1 MAENVDYGLSIPESD
16 QEFVILPDKV
26 KVRFESTGPLM
37 KYLDEEMAA
46 WRNVD
51 YCIFAQYEQVKNTL
65 NQIVAHAGDGGLKQ
79 GVINQI
85 RSALCDFKTDTFEV
99 RACVSSRSRLGQL
112 LIAYRKE
119 YQDDQVYR
127 SRASAAFC
135 VAMGVGRF
143 SYRVDATWMLAAAD
157 AAVRLRSRDF
167 LSEDIVGY
175 RRELESLAALG
186 VQQRTDYDG
195 RVADFEA
202 KKTAFDADR
211 KKQFDDDN
219 ARFAEHLK
227 AADDSARQFE
237 QDYQDRIKV
246 LEDTYTKLLQLK
258 GPAEYWDELAKSYL
272 CRGWVF
278 MFVAFLSGA
287 VVFGW
292 LMALLM
298 DAECIPLFE
307 HTKFDAATIR
317 ASLIFVALMSVAGYL
332 IHLFTRIAI
341 SSFHLSRDYRERFQ
355 LTRVYLALIKDGD
368 VANDENTRQI
378 VLQSIFSRSDT
389 GLLKGD
395 HALTMPVALG
405 EVAKGSG

>member
-1 MAENVDYGLSIPESD
+1 MVENVDYGLAIPEEE

-51 YCIFAQYEQVKNTL
+51 YYIFAQYEQIKNTL
-65 NQIVAHAGDGGLKQ
+65 YQIVAHAGDGGLKQ

-99 RACVSSRSRLGQL
+99 RACVSSRSRLGEL

-135 VAMGVGRF
+135 VAMGVGRLG
-143 SYRVDATWMLAAAD
+143 YRVDATWMLAAAD
-157 AAVRLRSRDF
+157 AAVRFRSRDF
-167 LSEDIVGY
+167 LSEDIVGF

-202 KKTAFDADR
+202 KKAAFDADR
-211 KKQFDDDN
+211 KKQFEDDN
-219 ARFAEHLK
+219 TKFAEHLK
-227 AADDSARQFE
+227 AADDSAKQFE

-246 LEDTYTKLLQLK
+246 LENTYTKLLQLK
-258 GPAEYWDELAKSYL
+258 GPAEYWDELAKSYRG
-272 CRGWVF
+272 RGWWLLGV
-278 MFVAFLSGA
+278 VGLIG
-287 VVFGW
+287 VLVFGS
-292 LMALLM
+292 LLALLF
-298 DAECIPLFE
+298 DCDKLPLLN
-307 HTKFDAATIR
+307 HVTFDAVTVR
-317 ASLIFVALMSVAGYL
+317 ASLIFIVLTSVAGYIL
-332 IHLFTRIAI
+332 HLFTRLSI
-341 SSFHLSRDYRERFQ
+341 SSFHLARDYRERFQ

-368 VANDENTRQI
+368 IQNEESTRQLI
-378 VLQSIFSRSDT
+378 LQSIFSRSDT

-395 HALTMPVALG
+395 HALTMPMAAIG
-405 EVAKGSG
+405 ELAKS